1 MTKDLLNRMDAVA
14 SFAADV
20 SHEIK
25 NPLTSLRSAIET
37 FSIIKDEKQKKKLAP
52 HKIFEGNKPTN
63 TILIEQ
69 LNPENLGALIAIYE
83 HKIFVQGV
91 LWNIYSYDQWGV
103 ELGKQLADKVLS
115 DIEGNEKNFHDP
127 STSKLLS
134 KI

>member
-1 MTKDLLNRMDAVA
+1 
-14 SFAADV
+14 
-20 SHEIK
+20 
-25 NPLTSLRSAIET
+25 
-37 FSIIKDEKQKKKLAP
+37 
-52 HKIFEGNKPTN
+52 
-63 TILIEQ
+63 
-69 LNPENLGALIAIYE
+69 LGALIAIYE

-115 DIEGNEKNFHDP
+115 DIEGNEKNSHDP